1 MNVRS
6 KQIEVNTSS
15 TSHREFQRRKTKQR
29 TKDQETINKIKH
41 KRHPTNS
48 LLATIVKT
56 CT

>member
-15 TSHREFQRRKTKQR
+15 TTHREFQRRKTKQR
-29 TKDQETINKIKH
+29 TKDQETINKIKQ

-48 LLATIVKT
+48 LLATIVKN
-56 CT
+56 CK